1 MTFPKAIVDAAQAVI
16 DRATARNLKIGTVE
30 SCTGGLIGGAL
41 TAISGS
47 SSAVERGFIT
57 YSNEAKNEIVGVPME
72 TIIKHGAVSDR
83 TVRAMAEGA
92 LNAAPLDAA
101 VAVTGIAGP
110 SGGTPEKPVG
120 LVYMGASRKGRDTLV
135 AREVFPGGRDAVRE
149 AAVLAALD
157 LLHKQLN

>member
-16 DRATARNLKIGTVE
+16 DRATTRNLKIGTVE

-72 TIIKHGAVSDR
+72 TIIKHGAVSDQ

-120 LVYMGASRKGRDTLV
+120 LVYMGASRKGRDTMV

-157 LLHKQLN
+157 LLLKQLD

>member
-1 MTFPKAIVDAAQAVI
+1 MTFPKAIVDAARAVI
-16 DRATARNLKIGTVE
+16 DRAAARNLKIGTVE

-41 TAISGS
+41 TSVSGS

-72 TIIKHGAVSDR
+72 TIIEHGAVSGP

-110 SGGTPEKPVG
+110 GGGTPEKPVG

-157 LLHKQLN
+157 LLLKQLD